1 MTLDLLGFGGAA
13 IRAQPH
19 IGWTE
24 PLRLE
29 TCEPAL
35 PFLRGLGAY
44 SEAINIRSAAW
55 SISSSSPKLS
65 AVRWALDGDR

>member
-1 MTLDLLGFGGAA
+1 MTLGLLGYGGAV
-13 IRAQPH
+13 IHIQPL

-29 TCEPAL
+29 TCEPESPL
-35 PFLRGLGAY
+35 LRGLGGS

-55 SISSSSPKLS
+55 SISSSSPKFL
-65 AVRWALDGDR
+65 ALRLALD